1 MSQPP
6 PPQDLTPT
14 PSKEPPA
21 ICPMGQGTLCVPCCG
36 GTLVHR
42 PPWTRC
48 YCFECVDALLGP
60 GKAVQAQAQSKWA
73 CFLCLPLPGSGLLR
87 RRTQWRAR
95 LKAFQDRESVSLV
108 YTMLWVLPKGLG
120 RSSRV
125 MLVLPKIA
133 KVLPG
138 IMVAMPRSCSQG
150 HGSAPQDPDGAYCG
164 GTLGVQA
171 LISGVWYLALA
182 RVTAEPPFSEALDM

>member
-1 MSQPP
+1 MRAPTAPGELGSPCPSHPHPRASPQPHSRS
-6 PPQDLTPT
+6 LLL
-14 PSKEPPA
+14 A
-21 ICPMGQGTLCVPCCG
+21 ALWGQGTLCVPCWG
-36 GTLVHR
+36 ALVHR

-87 RRTQWRAR
+87 RRTQWRAC

-108 YTMLWVLPKGLG
+108 YTMLCVLPKGPG
-120 RSSRV
+120 RSSGV
-125 MLVLPKIA
+125 MLVLPRVA

-138 IMVAMPRSCSQG
+138 VMAECSP
-150 HGSAPQDPDGAYCG
+150 GS
-164 GTLGVQA
+164 
-171 LISGVWYLALA
+171 
-182 RVTAEPPFSEALDM
+182 